1 AEDAAMR
8 HDFRLVRTLIAALFV
23 GFSSVSSA
31 MELSGATADSGDRFP
46 FEVKYQE
53 KLICS
58 NGAVPAHRGNG
69 GPLRA
74 AESAVSRRERFRKA
88 QPGNGSLPESRFH
101 CRPGARARIR
111 ALGSNAALVRR
122 CRLH

>member
-1 AEDAAMR
+1 MR

-58 NGAVPAHRGNG
+58 NGAVSAHRGNG

-74 AESAVSRRERFRKA
+74 AESAVSRRASASERR
-88 QPGNGSLPESRFH
+88 SLATVLYPSLGFI
-101 CRPGARARIR
+101 ADRARV
-111 ALGSNAALVRR
+111 LGYVP
-122 CRLH
+122 